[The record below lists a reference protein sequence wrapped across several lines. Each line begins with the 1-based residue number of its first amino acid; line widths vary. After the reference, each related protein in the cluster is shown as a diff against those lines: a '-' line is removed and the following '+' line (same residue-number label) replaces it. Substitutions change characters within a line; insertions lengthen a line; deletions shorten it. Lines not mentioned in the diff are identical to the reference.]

1 MNQGEGEDMLT
12 KSRDRALSLS
22 FNVLVER
29 QEDGSFLAHCAELDL
44 VAEAGSKNEAC
55 AELLNVIDVQI
66 RTCLEND
73 NLENLYFPAPREVWQ
88 KLGRAQQRC
97 EQQKSHRSIP
107 AEGKKFRSVD
117 FEQHCYV

>member
-1 MNQGEGEDMLT
+1 MDQGEEEDMPT
-12 KSRDRALSLS
+12 KAPDGALSLS

-29 QEDGSFLAHCAELDL
+29 QEDGSFVAHCAELDL
-44 VAEAGSKNEAC
+44 VAEAGSEQEAC

-97 EQQKSHRSIP
+97 ERQKSHRSIP
-107 AEGKKFRSVD
+107 AKGKRFRSVD

>member
-1 MNQGEGEDMLT
+1 MAQGEEKDMPAKT
-12 KSRDRALSLS
+12 PGGALSLS

-29 QEDGSFLAHCAELDL
+29 QEDGSFVAHCAELDL
-44 VAEAGSKNEAC
+44 VAEAGSEQEAC

-97 EQQKSHRSIP
+97 EREHVGQARQMRPHGGP
-107 AEGKKFRSVD
+107 P
-117 FEQHCYV
+117 